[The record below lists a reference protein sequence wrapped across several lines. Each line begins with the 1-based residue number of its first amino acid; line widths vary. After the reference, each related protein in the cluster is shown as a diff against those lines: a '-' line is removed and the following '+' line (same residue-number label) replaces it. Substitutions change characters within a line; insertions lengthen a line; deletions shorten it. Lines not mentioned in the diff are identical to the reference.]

1 MQIPSALKLPSRIGS
16 RSIKR
21 VRSPAQPRA
30 VQLFGVVP
38 AELAGRRF
46 IVDGKAAA
54 AVAYGNLALV
64 IRDVDP
70 SEWNPEDHNWIA
82 RQAAVHQR
90 VLERAMHAGPV
101 VPAGFCTVFRG
112 REELDALV
120 RNNGE
125 RWRKA
130 LARLA
135 GKQEWC
141 LHVYWGPH
149 VASHFAPYVM
159 RVAPASGNR
168 LELQGRNAAH
178 LNALW
183 KACAA
188 LASASRR
195 IEPLPNPHYLFGATF
210 LMRRARLREFRG
222 VLLRFAGTARELG
235 LTYYLDGPHPPFTF
249 A

>member
-1 MQIPSALKLPSRIGS
+1 MSAAGRK
-16 RSIKR
+16 
-21 VRSPAQPRA
+21 A
-30 VQLFGVVP
+30 VQLFGVVS

-70 SEWNPEDHNWIA
+70 SEWDPEDHNWIA

-101 VPAGFCTVFRG
+101 VPAGLCTVFRG

-120 RNNGE
+120 RNNAE

-159 RVAPASGNR
+159 RVSPAAR
-168 LELQGRNAAH
+168 QAHLEGRNAGHVA
-178 LNALW
+178 ALW

-222 VLLRFAGTARELG
+222 ALLRFAGTARELG

>member
-1 MQIPSALKLPSRIGS
+1 MRIRSALKFPNRIGS

-21 VRSPAQPRA
+21 ARRAERQLA

-38 AELAGRRF
+38 GELAGRRF
-46 IVDGKAAA
+46 IVDGRAAA

-82 RQAAVHQR
+82 REAAVHQR

-101 VPAGFCTVFRG
+101 VPAGLCTVFRG
-112 REELDALV
+112 RDELDALV
-120 RNNGE
+120 RNNAE

-130 LARLA
+130 LSRLA

-141 LHVYWGPH
+141 LHVYSGPH

-159 RVAPASGNR
+159 RVAPAAAQESAMEGHS
-168 LELQGRNAAH
+168 AAH

-183 KACAA
+183 KACGA

-210 LMRRARLREFRG
+210 LMRRARLRDFRAT
-222 VLLRFAGTARELG
+222 LLRFAGSARELG

>member
-1 MQIPSALKLPSRIGS
+1 VTVKVLK
-16 RSIKR
+16 
-21 VRSPAQPRA
+21 A
-30 VQLFGVVP
+30 VQLFGVVS
-38 AELAGRRF
+38 ADLAGRRF

-64 IRDVDP
+64 IRDIDP
-70 SEWNPEDHNWIA
+70 AEWNPEDHNWIA

-101 VPAGFCTVFRG
+101 VPAALCTVFRG

-120 RNNGE
+120 RSNAD

-141 LHVYWGPH
+141 LHVYCGPH
-149 VASHFAPYVM
+149 VASHHEPYVM
-159 RVAPASGNR
+159 RVAPAAAQTAAWEGRSG
-168 LELQGRNAAH
+168 EH
-178 LNALW
+178 LGALW
-183 KACAA
+183 KACSS

-195 IEPLPNPHYLFGATF
+195 VEPLPNPHYLFGATF
-210 LMRRARLREFRG
+210 LLRRLRIREFRAA
-222 VLLRFAGTARELG
+222 LLRFAGTARELG

-249 A
+249 V